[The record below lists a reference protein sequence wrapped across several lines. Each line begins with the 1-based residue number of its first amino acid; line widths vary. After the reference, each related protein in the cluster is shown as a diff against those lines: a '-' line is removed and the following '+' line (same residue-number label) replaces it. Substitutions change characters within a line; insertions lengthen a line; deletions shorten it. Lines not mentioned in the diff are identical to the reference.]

1 MSKQRI
7 RFIINPHS
15 GTSKKHNLPDMIR
28 AAIDPGRFEPE
39 IVFTQAQLHATELA
53 REAVSMGYRA
63 VIAVGGDGSVNE
75 TAAGLSGTT
84 TALGIIP
91 TGSGNGL
98 ARHLGMPMGLTD
110 AMKCLNTAEEI
121 SIDTFRVNDRLGV
134 GTFGIGFDGHIAHLF
149 AKAGTRGYSTYVKL
163 VLSEFYKYRPRE
175 FHFSVDGNPHSKESF
190 LFTFANS
197 SQFGNNA
204 VIAPFADLQDK
215 YLDIAMLRQF
225 PVYSVPHL
233 LYRMTHN
240 TLHKS
245 RYYDMLRGKEVK
257 IHNADEV
264 HGHIDGEPIILQGN
278 IHITV
283 VPSSLLILAPAKTP

>member
-1 MSKQRI
+1 
-7 RFIINPHS
+7 
-15 GTSKKHNLPDMIR
+15 MIR

-39 IVFTQAQLHATELA
+39 IVFTQAPLHATELA
-53 REAVSMGYRA
+53 REAANHGFDA

-75 TAAGLSGTT
+75 TAAGLTGSK

-98 ARHLGMPMGLTD
+98 ARHIGMPMGLTD
-110 AMKCLNTAEEI
+110 AMKCLNTSREI
-121 SIDTFRVNDRLGV
+121 VIDTFRVNDRFGV
-134 GTFGIGFDGHIAHLF
+134 GTFGIGFDAHIAHLF

-175 FHFSVDGNPHSKESF
+175 YHFTVDGNPHSKESF

-204 VIAPFADLQDK
+204 VIAPFADLQDGF
-215 YLDIAMLRQF
+215 LDVAMLRQF
-225 PVYSVPHL
+225 PVYTAPHL
-233 LYRMTHN
+233 IYRLTHN

-245 RYYDMLRGKEVK
+245 RYYDMLRGKEVL
-257 IHNADEV
+257 IHNHDEV
-264 HGHIDGEPIILQGN
+264 HGHVDGEPITLRGN
-278 IHITV
+278 LRITL
-283 VPSSLLILAPAKTP
+283 VPSSLHILSPGNTL